1 MYICK
6 NFWKLGIIMSLNRL
20 TYLCLCIFLL
30 LSCSVKKFIP
40 ENEFLLDDVKI
51 ISTTNE
57 ANLHKSEA
65 YIRQKPNA
73 KWFSLVKVPLYTYSL
88 SGKDTTKWGNRVL
101 QRLGEAPVIY
111 DVQLAERSR
120 SNIEQMLV
128 NDGYLHASVD
138 FECETEDVRR
148 KAVVKYYLHERERYY
163 VSEIRLNTD
172 DSRLNELL
180 HKHSASSL
188 LRPGMPFSIEN
199 MEQERRRLTAV
210 LRDTGYYRFVKEY
223 ITYTADTA
231 HHSNRVRLSMNVAMF
246 TPDAVSAPTEHR
258 MYRIGNIHFV
268 SGAGLRFDES
278 VLLECDTLVYKDYT
292 IYYKDDYVVRPSELI
307 ENTYIVP
314 GELYSQT
321 AVDRTYNA
329 FAQLTALKYTTV
341 RMVERPDTAVLDCYI
356 MYERNKRRSVGFELE
371 GTNTAG
377 NLGAAASVTFSDKNL
392 FKGSEQLSLRL
403 FTAYEAVSDLGGYM
417 GDSYLEYGA
426 ELSLRLP
433 GGIVSSF
440 VPVDERMLTSTT
452 QFALKMNS
460 QERPE
465 FDRRILSA
473 SWSYL
478 WSKRKE
484 AQHRLDVLDLNY
496 IYVPWISETF
506 KNEYL
511 DSISNRNSILKYNYE
526 NLLITRLGYSYSYNS
541 SLKNA
546 NQMDRVAYS
555 LRTSVECSGNLLYG
569 MNRVFGGAR
578 DSEGQYTF
586 LNIAYAQY
594 IKGDFDFSASVRF
607 DDRNSMVF
615 HVGVG
620 VAYPYGNSRILP
632 FEKRYFSGGANSMR
646 GWAVRSLGPGRYKN
660 KGSSIDF
667 INQSGDMKLDVNLEY
682 RSRLFWK
689 LHSAVFIDV
698 GNIWTLREY
707 KEQPGGQ
714 FNIESFYQ
722 ELAFSYGIGF
732 RFDLDMFVFRLDG
745 AMKAIDPAY
754 SGKEKYPIFR
764 PRFSRDFAL
773 HFAIGYPF

>member
-1 MYICK
+1 
-6 NFWKLGIIMSLNRL
+6 MSLSRL
-20 TYLCLCIFLL
+20 TYLFLCIFML
-30 LSCSVKKFIP
+30 LSCSVKKFVP
-40 ENEFLLDDVKI
+40 EGEFLLDDVKV
-51 ISTTNE
+51 ISTTNSSN
-57 ANLHKSEA
+57 ALKSDA

-73 KWFSLVKVPLYTYSL
+73 KWFSLAKVPLYIYSM
-88 SGKDTTKWGNRVL
+88 SGKDTTKWRNKVL
-101 QRLGEAPVIY
+101 QRLGEPPVIY
-111 DVQLAERSR
+111 DVRLASMSR

-128 NDGYLHASVD
+128 NDGYLHATVD
-138 FECETEDVRR
+138 FECETDEMKRT
-148 KAVVKYYLHERERYY
+148 AVAKYYLHERERYY
-163 VSEIRLNTD
+163 VSEIKLNTED
-172 DSRLNELL
+172 KRLEALL
-180 HKHSASSL
+180 RKNSSASL

-210 LRDTGYYRFVKEY
+210 LRDTGYFRFVKEY

-231 HHSNRVRLSMNVAMF
+231 HHSNRVKLSMNVAMF
-246 TPDAVSAPTEHR
+246 AQNASSPPSEHR
-258 MYRIGNIHFV
+258 VYRIGKIYFV
-268 SGAGLRFDES
+268 SGAGLRLEES
-278 VLLECDTLVYKDYT
+278 ALSGCDTLDYKGYN
-292 IYYKDDYVVRPSELI
+292 IIYKDDIIVRPSVLVD
-307 ENTYIVP
+307 NTYIVP
-314 GELYSQT
+314 GDLYSQT

-341 RMVERPDTAVLDCYI
+341 RMVERPDTNLLDCYI
-356 MYERNKRRSVGFELE
+356 MYECNKRRSVGFELE

-377 NLGAAASVTFSDKNL
+377 DLGAAASVTFSDKNC

-403 FTAYEAVSDLGGYM
+403 FAAYEAVSDLGGYM

-440 VPVDERMLTSTT
+440 VPVDRRMLTSTT

-484 AQHRLDVLDLNY
+484 AKHRLDILDLNY
-496 IYVPWISETF
+496 IYVPWISDTF
-506 KNEYL
+506 KSEYL

-541 SLKNA
+541 SLKNS
-546 NQMDRVAYS
+546 NRMDRVAYS
-555 LRTSVECSGNLLYG
+555 VRAGIECSGNLLYG
-569 MNRVFGGAR
+569 INSAFGGSR
-578 DSEGQYTF
+578 DSEGNYTF
-586 LNIAYAQY
+586 MNITYAQY
-594 IKGDFDFSASVRF
+594 VKGDFDFSTSIRF

-615 HVGVG
+615 HFGLG

-646 GWAVRSLGPGRYKN
+646 GWAVRGLGPGRYKN

-667 INQSGDMKLDVNLEY
+667 INQSGDMKLDVNIEY

-689 LHSAVFIDV
+689 LHSAVFVDV

-707 KEQPGGQ
+707 SEQPGGR
-714 FNIESFYQ
+714 FDIATFYLD
-722 ELAFSYGIGF
+722 LAFSYGIGF

-745 AMKAIDPAY
+745 AMKAIDPSC
-754 SGKEKYPIFR
+754 SGKDKYPIIS
-764 PRFSRDFAL
+764 PKFSRDFAL